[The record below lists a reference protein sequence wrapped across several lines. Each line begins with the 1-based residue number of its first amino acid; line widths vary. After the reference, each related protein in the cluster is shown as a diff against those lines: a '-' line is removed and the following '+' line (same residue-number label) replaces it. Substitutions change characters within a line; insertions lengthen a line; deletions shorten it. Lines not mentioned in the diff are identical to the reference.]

1 MFFSDEF
8 INEVRDRNDIVDVI
22 SSYVKIEKRG
32 ANYMGCCPF
41 HNEKTPS
48 FSVSQNK
55 QIFHCFGCGEGGNV
69 ISFIMKHE
77 NVSFSEAVVIL
88 ANRAGIKVDNENKS
102 NSLKDKIRL
111 QIFEAN
117 IWTTK
122 FFVKNLLDELNKNP
136 EGDIAR
142 YIKKRG
148 LNKEI
153 IKKFAIGYSKDSFY
167 SLYNFL
173 KSKDYKDDVLSKT
186 GLFKYNAKGAY
197 DIFRKRLI
205 FPIVDTRNKVIGFGG
220 RVLDDSMPKYLN
232 SPETPVFD
240 KSKNL
245 YGLNYAKSSKRP
257 YIILCE
263 GYMDVI
269 SLFMYGFD
277 CAVAALG
284 TAFNAKHSIIL
295 KRYTKNVYLSF
306 DSDSAGI
313 KAAMR
318 AVPMLV
324 EAGINVKILD
334 LSPYKDPDELLKN
347 SGSDE
352 LEKRIS
358 QAKGYFFWQIDLLK
372 KEYDM
377 EEPSQLT
384 EFQKEL
390 ALRLSK
396 FTDKLE
402 RENYVAAVAKEY
414 NINFED
420 LNKLVNNIG
429 NENLLKNNN
438 YENKKVQYASDSKTK
453 SESNIENLQ
462 KVLISYL
469 VENELYFNLIKKYVD
484 YSEFI
489 GDKYRK
495 LYKNV
500 CERFDAKGLSI
511 LYDKADE
518 EDAEYIKEIISIN
531 CKEENIDINNDDYIR
546 SLNTIANMII
556 NFKKLCIEKEIEGND
571 DLRAVSELMKK
582 KFELNEL
589 DKDMKKYILYL
600 SKTGEL

>member
-117 IWTTK
+117 IWATK

-352 LEKRIS
+352 LEKRIA

-571 DLRAVSELMKK
+571 DLKAVSELMKK